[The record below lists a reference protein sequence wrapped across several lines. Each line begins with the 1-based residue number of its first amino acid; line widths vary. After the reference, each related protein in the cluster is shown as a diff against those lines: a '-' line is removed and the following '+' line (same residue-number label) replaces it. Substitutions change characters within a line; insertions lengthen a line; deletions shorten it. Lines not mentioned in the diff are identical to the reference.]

1 MTVKVFPNTFIQTAP
16 GSPGGTYCHTLTTPT
31 DLTIATAPGSN
42 SRWDVVVAKVFDD
55 GTTPVTTVE
64 VLTGTAAASPTYPTN
79 LTSPPTNT
87 NYYPLAKIVVGTSV
101 SSIVNA
107 NISFPAAAG
116 GLPTFGQFTTAPGG
130 SVPVANLTAA
140 AALPLYTPF
149 YSIADRSTGRVLPG
163 GASIDT
169 HQLRFIRMASAGT
182 NSNGD
187 INPVPFGLYLAGT
200 FTAAPFPNGCFGFTV
215 QDASNVVTLNTPLTF
230 KTGTLSTW
238 VPTASGGICRVYN
251 YNGTPYAS
259 SLLDIQ
265 GIAWG
270 W

>member
-1 MTVKVFPNTFIQTAP
+1 MASSVSTTFHSLAAGHTFTPADLRSGFVSRAGVVQDGSTANTARPGILPGASTPLSVTQSSTPAMTVKVFAGTVIQVAS
-16 GSPGGTYCHTLTTPT
+16 GSPGGTYCHTLTTTT

-55 GTTPVTTVE
+55 GTTPVTTIE

-116 GLPTFGQFTTAPGG
+116 GLPTFGQNTVAPGALC
-130 SVPVANLTAA
+130 PVANLTAA

-149 YSIADRSTGRVLPG
+149 YSVADRSVGRVLPG
-163 GASIDT
+163 GASLDG
-169 HQLRFIRMASAGT
+169 HQMRFINTQGALT
-182 NSNGD
+182 NGSGD
-187 INPVPFGLYLAGT
+187 VDMTFGIYLAG
-200 FTAAPFPNGCFGFTV
+200 
-215 QDASNVVTLNTPLTF
+215 
-230 KTGTLSTW
+230 
-238 VPTASGGICRVYN
+238 
-251 YNGTPYAS
+251 
-259 SLLDIQ
+259 
-265 GIAWG
+265 
-270 W
+270 

>member
-1 MTVKVFPNTFIQTAP
+1 MTVKVFAGTVIQVAS
-16 GSPGGTYCHTLTTPT
+16 GSPGGVYCHTLTTTT

-55 GTTPVTTVE
+55 GTTPVTTIE

-101 SSIVNA
+101 STIVNA

-116 GLPTFGQFTTAPGG
+116 GLPTFGQFTTAPGAL
-130 SVPVANLTAA
+130 VPVANLTAA

-149 YSIADRSTGRVLPG
+149 YSIADRSTGKVLPG
-163 GASIDT
+163 GASLDG
-169 HQLRFIRMASAGT
+169 HQIRFINKFGGAGT
-182 NSNGD
+182 NANGD
-187 INPVPFGLYLAGT
+187 ATLTFGLFLAGA
-200 FTAAPFPNGCFGFTV
+200 FTAAPFPNGCFSAIAN
-215 QDASNVVTLNTPLTF
+215 DCSNISSVDTPLVMKQF
-230 KTGTLSTW
+230 GAAGP
-238 VPTASGGICRVYN
+238 PTASTATFRI
-251 YNGTPYAS
+251 YNGSGTKYVSAGF
-259 SLLDIQ
+259 DAT